1 MSEEKIKELETMIMH
16 QAKDINDLSD
26 MVNKQWQ
33 EIEALKT
40 VIRKTN
46 SRLKN
51 IEDLSKYNNAEGIKS
66 LSDLLAEEKPPH
78 Y

>member
-1 MSEEKIKELETMIMH
+1 MSEEKIKELEAMIMH
-16 QAKDINDLSD
+16 QSKDINDLSD

-40 VIRKTN
+40 VIRKTS

-51 IEDLSKYNNAEGIKS
+51 IEDLSKYNNVEGNKS